1 MKRIAIFASGSGSNA
16 QRIVEYFE
24 DNNEI
29 EVSLILTNNEN
40 AYVLERAS
48 ALEVPAYVFDRE
60 MFYNSNQV
68 CDILKKIGID
78 YIVLAGF
85 LWLIPDNI
93 LEGWPNHIVNIHPAL
108 LPKFGGKGM
117 YGDKVHNAVI
127 EAGEKETGI
136 TIHYVNEKYDEGA
149 VIFQE
154 SFDISPD
161 DTPDSIAEKI
171 HVLEH
176 EHFPVVIDDLL
187 KRVPSAE
194 WWMPSAE

>member
-24 DNNEI
+24 DSNEI

-194 WWMPSAE
+194 

>member
-1 MKRIAIFASGSGSNA
+1 MNRIAIFASGSGSNA
-16 QRIVEYFE
+16 QRIIEYFE
-24 DNNEI
+24 GRKETEI
-29 EVSLILTNNEN
+29 SLILSNSEN

-48 ALEVPAYVFDRE
+48 ALEVPAYVFNRK
-60 MFYNSNQV
+60 MFYESNQV
-68 CDILKKIGID
+68 CDILKEIGID
-78 YIVLAGF
+78 FIVLAGF

-93 LEGWPNHIVNIHPAL
+93 LKGWPNRIVNIHPAL

-117 YGDKVHNAVI
+117 YGDKVHKAVI

-136 TIHYVNEKYDEGA
+136 TIHYVNEKYDDGA

-154 SFDISPD
+154 SFNISAD

-194 WWMPSAE
+194 